1 MSMIF
6 LAKGTCHL
14 GVTTRD
20 KDGNI
25 LESAPARFIWD
36 KKGGSIAVGHMD
48 PESKEIY
55 EDTVSIFGDWDA
67 AGYVAEMLK
76 LLRPARK
83 VNIPD
88 LKAIVQAA
96 YQEDGNDLLCDY
108 CKSMNCSDC
117 IIKEWKDEMEC

>member
-6 LAKGTCHL
+6 LAKGTCNL
-14 GVTTRD
+14 GRTTRD

-25 LESAPARFIWD
+25 IESTPARFIWD
-36 KKGGSIAVGHMD
+36 EKGGSIAVGRMD

-67 AGYVAEMLK
+67 AGYVEEMLK
-76 LLRPARK
+76 LLKPVRK

-96 YQEDGNDLLCDY
+96 YRQDGNDLLCDY
-108 CKSMNCSDC
+108 CQSMNCPDC
-117 IIKEWKDEMEC
+117 IIREWKDEA